1 MQKSCEELRAIAE
14 SKVAQFN
21 NIYLDKENST
31 QKMVED
37 AQKEVDTAIDEYNAQ
52 SMKNA
57 YEECAKAGDPM
68 LAAIL
73 ALTYPKI
80 GAKAPKEKKGSDE
93 VAKME
98 LVDRVGKIDAY
109 RLHKRVTGGIGKDKN
124 WWAMIEKLNQL
135 LTARA
140 GLQLETAIKPEEI
153 KASFAM
159 KDLSRQIK
167 LADGKKDP
175 VGDSN
180 IKDTLQRVVNAMVG
194 EEYVVEDKDV
204 VFLLNAHSKKDTKAK
219 LTMALQNN
227 SNFRLTIMEVCH
239 RIAERADY
247 EISFKAEKKK

>member
-21 NIYLDKENST
+21 KVYLDKENST
-31 QKMVED
+31 QKMIEK
-37 AQKEVDTAIDEYNAQ
+37 AQKAVDEAVDEFNAQ

-57 YEECAKAGDPM
+57 YEECAKAEDPM
-68 LAAIL
+68 LAAIQKL
-73 ALTYPKI
+73 SYPKI
-80 GAKAPKEKKGSDE
+80 GAKPPREKKGSDE

-98 LVDRVGKIDAY
+98 LVDRAGKIDAY
-109 RLHKRVTGGIGKDKN
+109 RLHKRVENGIGKEKN

-140 GLQLETAIKPEEI
+140 GMQLETAIKPEEI

-180 IKDTLQRVVNAMVG
+180 IKDTLQKVVNAMIG
-194 EEYVVEDKDV
+194 EEYVVEDRDV
-204 VFLLNAHSKKDTKAK
+204 IFLLNAHSKKDTKAK

-227 SNFRLTIMEVCH
+227 ANFRITIMEVCN

-247 EISFKAEKKK
+247 EISFKVEKKK